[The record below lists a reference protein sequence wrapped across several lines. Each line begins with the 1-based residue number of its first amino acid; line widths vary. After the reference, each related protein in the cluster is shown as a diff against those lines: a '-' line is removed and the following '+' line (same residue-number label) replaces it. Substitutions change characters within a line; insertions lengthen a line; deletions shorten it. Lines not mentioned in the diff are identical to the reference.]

1 MRFLAR
7 FQLEALTARYP
18 RRLVLALYALIN
30 GCLCIGLMSF
40 LASGTG
46 SPLIFPSLGPTAF
59 VCFITPLEP
68 SASPRNIVLGHML
81 GAGLGYAS
89 LWVVGL
95 ERAGPAEAGMIGF
108 DRVVAAALALGLT
121 AGALVLAD
129 VPHAPAG
136 ATTLIVALGF
146 MSHPHELAILMLG
159 VVLLTVQ
166 IWCINRLAGLPYPVW
181 SARSTVEGLAR
192 SSKPR

>member
-1 MRFLAR
+1 MKFLAR
-7 FQLEALTARYP
+7 FQLEALSARYP
-18 RRLVLALYALIN
+18 PRLVLAVYALIN

-68 SASPRNIVLGHML
+68 SASPRNIVLGHGL
-81 GAGLGYAS
+81 GAALGYAS
-89 LWVVGL
+89 LWGAGL
-95 ERAGPAEAGMIGF
+95 AQAGPAQAGMIGMP
-108 DRVVAAALALGLT
+108 RVMAAALALGLT
-121 AGALVLAD
+121 AGAMVLSD
-129 VPHAPAG
+129 VPHPPAG

-146 MSHPHELAILMLG
+146 MSRPHELAVLMLG

-166 IWCINRLAGLPYPVW
+166 IWVINRLAGLPYPLW
-181 SARSTVEGLAR
+181 STFTVVGPEEDDA
-192 SSKPR
+192 PQ